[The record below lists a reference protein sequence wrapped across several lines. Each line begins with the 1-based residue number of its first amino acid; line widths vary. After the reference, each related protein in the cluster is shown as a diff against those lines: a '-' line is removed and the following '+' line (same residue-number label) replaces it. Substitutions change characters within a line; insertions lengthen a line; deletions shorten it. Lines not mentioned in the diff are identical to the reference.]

1 MGCLFQSH
9 IFIYM
14 RCYVY
19 LHRRLDTNE
28 VFYVGRGTKNKKC
41 SGNCH
46 SNTYRRA
53 YTKHKHNVRWMRI
66 VEKTDWSV
74 EILEDGLSLED
85 SKRLEIFYIKKYGR
99 SDLNEGKLVNFTDGG
114 EGSLGI
120 KASDLSILTQR
131 NRMKSELNPMKDKKN
146 RKKQSIRMK
155 ENNPMK
161 NKKVSEKMSISMKKY
176 WSENE
181 HPLKNKKRDDVRERN
196 LTSNPTKNPEAIK
209 KMREKALLRKNK
221 GGDSP
226 NAKKV
231 KFVETG
237 KIYTSIKECM
247 IDINVSHTTI
257 FRYLKNGKV
266 VYV

>member
-1 MGCLFQSH
+1 MA
-9 IFIYM
+9 
-14 RCYVY
+14 YVY
-19 LHRRLDTNE
+19 QHIRLDTDE
-28 VFYVGRGTKNKKC
+28 VFYIGIGSDTDGKYK
-41 SGNCH
+41 
-46 SNTYRRA
+46 RA
-53 YTKHKHNVRWMRI
+53 YKKNGRNNPHWNNI
-66 VEKTDWSV
+66 VNKAGYRV
-74 EILEDGLSLED
+74 EILTDNVSWEEACEEEKIL
-85 SKRLEIFYIKKYGR
+85 IKYYGR
-99 SDLNEGKLVNFTDGG
+99 KNLNEGKLVNFTDGG

-146 RKKQSIRMK
+146 RKQQSIRMK